1 MKKIL
6 IFVLVLTIFTGCN
19 NKVNDLDLDK
29 IKNKLETLE
38 YNENKMFDCVYYD
51 LDKLEFKYDIDIN
64 KIDKYLVCLH
74 KNETSS
80 NSYIIASYKNNKDEL
95 KSELDRL
102 INYEKDSFSLG
113 YYPKEEEKIENHYYK
128 EDGKYLIYIISDNN
142 ELVYK
147 AIQEKE

>member
-19 NKVNDLDLDK
+19 NKVSELDLDK

-80 NSYIIASYKNNKDEL
+80 NSYIIASYKNNKYEL

>member
-6 IFVLVLTIFTGCN
+6 ISILVLTIFTGCN
-19 NKVNDLDLDK
+19 NKASELDLDK
-29 IKNKLETLE
+29 IKNKLEILE

-51 LDKLEFKYDIDIN
+51 LDKLEFKYDIDTN

-74 KNETSS
+74 KNEMSS
-80 NSYIIASYKNNKDEL
+80 NSYIIVSYKENKDEL
-95 KSELDRL
+95 KKELDRL

-147 AIQEKE
+147 TIQEKE

>member
-6 IFVLVLTIFTGCN
+6 IFILVLTIFTGCN
-19 NKVNDLDLDK
+19 KESNLDLEK

-64 KIDKYLVCLH
+64 KIDEYLVCLH

-80 NSYIIASYKNNKDEL
+80 NSYIIVSYKENKNEL
-95 KSELDRL
+95 KNELDRL
-102 INYEKDSFSLG
+102 INYK
-113 YYPKEEEKIENHYYK
+113 KIHFH
-128 EDGKYLIYIISDNN
+128 
-142 ELVYK
+142 
-147 AIQEKE
+147 